1 MAGSLTAKSSCLE
14 LSERTS
20 AIILLFGSET
30 SPLPKPVI
38 DFIIVYYLIF
48 LIILWVVGT
57 FSSLEELPNAK
68 SLQRYDNR
76 VCLANFFAIHSAK
89 LFTEVLC
96 PLKMCFAYD
105 L

>member
-1 MAGSLTAKSSCLE
+1 MG
-14 LSERTS
+14 
-20 AIILLFGSET
+20 I
-30 SPLPKPVI
+30 
-38 DFIIVYYLIF
+38 
-48 LIILWVVGT
+48 

-89 LFTEVLC
+89 LLDGAMSR
-96 PLKMCFAYD
+96 LKSCSTYD